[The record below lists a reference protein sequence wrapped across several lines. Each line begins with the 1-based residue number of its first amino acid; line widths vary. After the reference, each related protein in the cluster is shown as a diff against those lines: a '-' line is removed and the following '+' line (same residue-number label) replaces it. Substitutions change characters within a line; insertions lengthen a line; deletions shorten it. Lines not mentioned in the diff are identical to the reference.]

1 MEPQVK
7 KRHSLKQDAPK
18 GVQMAGISKRFG
30 QVQALLDVDLSVVPG
45 EVVGLVGDNGSGKS
59 TLMKILAGAIKCDE
73 GTITID
79 GQEHVFSNP
88 NEAHA
93 AGIEMLYQ
101 DLALFDDLSVTA
113 NIFVGREVTNFAGFL
128 RFSALKKR
136 ASEIVDTFSVRHI
149 DVNSPVGILSG
160 GQRQVSALARTVGF
174 GSRYVLLDEPTSA
187 LSPSA
192 SQEVLDVVRGLAE
205 KGIGVIMVSHN
216 LNHVISVCHC
226 IAVLHLG
233 TMAGIKTVKDT
244 TQEEIVALIVKGK

>member
-1 MEPQVK
+1 MESQVK
-7 KRHSLKQDAPK
+7 ERHSLKQDAAK
-18 GVQMAGISKRFG
+18 GVKMAGISKGFG

-59 TLMKILAGAIKCDE
+59 TLMKILAGAIKYDE

-79 GQEHVFSNP
+79 GQEHLFSNP

-136 ASEIVDTFSVRHI
+136 AGEIVDAFSVRHI

-216 LNHVISVCHC
+216 LNHVISVCHR

-233 TMAGIKTVKDT
+233 RMAGIKTVKDT

>member
-1 MEPQVK
+1 
-7 KRHSLKQDAPK
+7 
-18 GVQMAGISKRFG
+18 SKRFG
-30 QVQALLDVDLSVVPG
+30 QVQALLDVDLSVIPG
-45 EVVGLVGDNGSGKS
+45 EVVGLVGDNGAGKA

-101 DLALFDDLSVTA
+101 DLALFDDLSVIA

-128 RFSALKKR
+128 RFSALRNR
-136 ASEIVDTFSVRHI
+136 ASEIVDAFSVRHI
-149 DVNSPVGILSG
+149 DVNSPVGNLSG

-174 GSRYVLLDEPTSA
+174 GSRYVVLDEPTSA

-192 SQEVLDVVRGLAE
+192 AQEVLDVVRGLAE

-216 LNHVISVCHC
+216 LNHVISVCDRV
-226 IAVLHLG
+226 AVLHLG
-233 TMAGIKTVKDT
+233 RMAGIKMVKET
-244 TQEEIVALIVKGK
+244 TQEEVVSLIVKGE